1 MHHSSKWWMSHSGGS
16 HLVPRLHE
24 AILSIRWASTPL
36 SELLPH
42 KFVQSDDSWMPS
54 DRPCI
59 CSAVNYSAPSIFTSL
74 REVWKPLASP
84 LSAAPAVSHHQSLV
98 SQRVYFMTDYSEPG
112 DKVFPTWSQRS
123 AVGRSLLPFNRCPW
137 EPVSLSTQF
146 LTDPSAPWQS
156 ALSSLIYSNITID
169 PPSSCSSLLSV
180 THWLSPLEKLNDS
193 EFCFKLFIRLLFKV
207 THLPVFIVF

>member
-146 LTDPSAPWQS
+146 LTDPFGPMTICP
-156 ALSSLIYSNITID
+156 LI
-169 PPSSCSSLLSV
+169 P
-180 THWLSPLEKLNDS
+180 H
-193 EFCFKLFIRLLFKV
+193 LFKHNHRPTKQLQLSTQCHSLAFTV
-207 THLPVFIVF
+207 GKVKWQRVLF